1 MDMYNMV
8 MKIPYALML
17 MVGVTLILQMY
28 IGGLN
33 TLNMDIDQYDN
44 DKFRSTVV
52 LENTLSV
59 TEKPTEINYNY
70 DHRRAVTPIE
80 FYTQE
85 ANLQNTD
92 RSDNIGYLEN
102 GEDCYIPR
110 VAGLDGENF
119 GFYIR
124 SMDTDMELENELGCT
139 ERPIEQARS
148 ETVFSPV
155 LLIRK
160 ANDKPPLPARLYVY
174 AK

>member
-1 MDMYNMV
+1 MDIYNLV

-28 IGGLN
+28 VGGLN
-33 TLNMDIDQYDN
+33 TLNMDIDQYDK

-59 TEKPTEINYNY
+59 TEEPDEINYNY
-70 DHRRAVTPIE
+70 DHRRAVTPVE
-80 FYTQE
+80 FYTEE
-85 ANLQNTD
+85 A
-92 RSDNIGYLEN
+92 DNDDDIGYMEN
-102 GEDCYIPR
+102 GEDCYIDR

-124 SMDTDMELENELGCT
+124 SMDSDMDSDLGCT
-139 ERPIEQARS
+139 DRPDEQERS
-148 ETVFSPV
+148 ETVYSPV

-160 ANDKPPLPARLYVY
+160 ASGDPPLPARLYIY